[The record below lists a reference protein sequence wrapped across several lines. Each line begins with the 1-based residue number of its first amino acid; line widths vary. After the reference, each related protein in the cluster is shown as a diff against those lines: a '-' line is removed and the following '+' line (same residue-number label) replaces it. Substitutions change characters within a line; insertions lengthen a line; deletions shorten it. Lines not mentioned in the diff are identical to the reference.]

1 MTGMYRLADLN
12 IEITSVYRYI
22 HDFCKDYREEEEGCF
37 PDFSVRPTR
46 NEIEFER
53 KKSAEIDAYEG
64 LPERSYPDDWLEML
78 AVHRMIAERLPDFN
92 GFLLH
97 GSAVAVDGEC
107 YVFTAKSGTGKS
119 THTHLWRELLGA
131 RAVMVNDDKPLVR
144 ITEHGTLVYGTPW
157 NGKHSLSSNIAVPL
171 KAICIL
177 ERGEEN
183 RIREVGMDEMLPK
196 LLLQAYRPMNPAG
209 TQKLLEVFDRMDA
222 RFYRMQCNMD
232 IRAAELAYQTMKGRE
247 I

>member
-1 MTGMYRLADLN
+1 MTGIYRLADLN
-12 IEITSVYRYI
+12 IEITSAYRYI
-22 HDFCKDYREEEEGCF
+22 HDFCRDYRIEEAGCL
-37 PDFSVRPTR
+37 PDFAVHPTR
-46 NEIEFER
+46 AEIEFER
-53 KKSAEIDAYEG
+53 RKSAEIDAYEG

-78 AVHRMIAERLPDFN
+78 VVHRMIAEKLPDFS

-119 THTHLWRELLGA
+119 THTRLWRELLGD
-131 RAVMVNDDKPLVR
+131 RTVMVNDDKPLVR
-144 ITEHGTLVYGTPW
+144 VTERGTIVYGTPW
-157 NGKHSLSSNIAVPL
+157 NGKHYLSSNIAVPL

-177 ERGEEN
+177 ERGDEN

-209 TQKLLEVFDRMDA
+209 TKKLLEVFDRMNVKY
-222 RFYRMQCNMD
+222 YRMQCNMD
-232 IRAAELAYQTMKGRE
+232 ISAAELAYTTMKG
-247 I
+247 

>member
-1 MTGMYRLADLN
+1 MTGLYRLADLN
-12 IEITSVYRYI
+12 IEITSVCRYI
-22 HDFCKDYREEEEGCF
+22 HDFCRDYRVDGDGCF

-46 NEIEFER
+46 AEIEFER
-53 KKSAEIDAYEG
+53 KKMAEIDACEG
-64 LPERSYPDDWLEML
+64 LPERPYPDDWLEML
-78 AVHRMIAERLPDFN
+78 VVHRMIAERLPEFS

-107 YVFTAKSGTGKS
+107 FVFTAKSGTGKS
-119 THTHLWRELLGA
+119 THTRLWRELLGE

-144 ITEHGTLVYGTPW
+144 VTERGTLVYGTPW
-157 NGKHSLSSNIAVPL
+157 NGKHYLSSNIAVPL

-177 ERGEEN
+177 ERGDEN

-196 LLLQAYRPMNPAG
+196 LLLQAYRPMDPAG
-209 TQKLLEVFDRMDA
+209 TKKLLEVFDRMEI

-232 IRAAELAYQTMKGRE
+232 VSAAELAYMTMKG
-247 I
+247 